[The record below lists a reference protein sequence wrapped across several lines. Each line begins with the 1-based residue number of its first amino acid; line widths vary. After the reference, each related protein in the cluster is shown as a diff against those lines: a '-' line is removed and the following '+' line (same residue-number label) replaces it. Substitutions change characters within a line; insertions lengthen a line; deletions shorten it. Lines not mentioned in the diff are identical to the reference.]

1 MRLGIFAGSQTQI
14 YIYLFKISFENTV
27 YLNTETAIGLM
38 MKQALLS
45 AKALL
50 RILVIDD
57 HESVLGGT
65 IDVLRKQYP
74 DAEFITAL
82 TGKNALSQLTSSQ
95 TDLVVMDLSIPD
107 SLGVTARP
115 NTGLQ
120 LLKNLMKDYPNLNIV
135 VQSAHVRTLVRG

>member
-1 MRLGIFAGSQTQI
+1 
-14 YIYLFKISFENTV
+14 
-27 YLNTETAIGLM
+27 

-82 TGKNALSQLTSSQ
+82 TLKNALAKLTSSQ
-95 TDLVVMDLSIPD
+95 PDIVVMDLSIPD

-135 VQSAHVRTLVRG
+135 VQSAHVRTYLAVVNQSNNGYPPVPNSALASTL